1 MTLALLYQCQSLLD
15 FRHASFL
22 MAKTLGVG
30 LGPGMMNMNCMISF
44 ELL

>member
-1 MTLALLYQCQSLLD
+1 MALAPLYQWQYLLD
-15 FRHASFL
+15 FSMHRSS

-30 LGPGMMNMNCMISF
+30 LDPGMMNMNCMISF